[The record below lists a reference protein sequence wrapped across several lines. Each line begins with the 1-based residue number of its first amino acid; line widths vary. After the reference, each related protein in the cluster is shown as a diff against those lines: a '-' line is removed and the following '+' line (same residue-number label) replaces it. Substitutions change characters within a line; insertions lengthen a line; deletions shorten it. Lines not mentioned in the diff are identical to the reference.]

1 MLKAH
6 TCTDFVHETYTRS
19 TVSIFALN
27 FNLRPY
33 TTELLEANETQRPVT
48 LRTNTL
54 KCRRRELAASLINRG
69 VNLDP
74 IGKWSKV
81 RLQAD
86 FVFARHVQRTFNPHF
101 FRVGRHLMTQR
112 AMSAPPIACHVVDTE
127 FEFLFA

>member
-1 MLKAH
+1 MRLTH
-6 TCTDFVHETYTRS
+6 DELL
-19 TVSIFALN
+19 SIFAFN
-27 FNLRPY
+27 FKLRPY

-81 RLQAD
+81 RPRAD
-86 FVFARHVQRTFNPHF
+86 FVIARHVVQRTLDPRF
-101 FRVGRHLMTQR
+101 
-112 AMSAPPIACHVVDTE
+112 SS
-127 FEFLFA
+127 